1 MGKLGQLL
9 VARGWIT
16 VQQLTRA
23 LKNQNVAGGRLGT
36 CLLEMDAISEELLL
50 KGLAEQHGVPSAG
63 VDDLRGVPDEVI
75 GLIPEKLARRC
86 RAVPFY
92 VEGGRLDLALMD
104 PRNLSAQDEIAFASG
119 KRVKVFVAEEVRIL
133 EALDKYYG
141 EECPSRFGLVL
152 DRLNRARFL
161 WEKKAPERPEPE
173 PLPLFDNP
181 FAPPPKLNLAPALPE
196 LDAPRPRPAPAVS
209 SEPSSPGLFAPL
221 TPPDPMVAAPAPRPA
236 APVPVLAPA
245 MAPAPAVAARATA
258 PVPVPPPAPAAP
270 AAAAAA
276 PAANPGTEAAPAPA
290 APMTP
295 LQRAQSVSLTPEERA
310 ELGAFSWVEPA
321 AADRSVPA
329 PANLDEAEGDLGK
342 ASDLEEV
349 ARILLGF
356 LGRNYRR
363 VALFQAGRD
372 RISGWRVHGTGID
385 RDAFAAFSI
394 GFDQPSLFLNLR
406 HGSGLYLGP
415 LPPMPAHRQ
424 LARTWGGDLPR
435 ECVVLPVRIKDRLV
449 IVIYADGPAKGPV
462 ELPQMQ
468 RLMAAA
474 TGAVERCIVA
484 NRKRAEAKS

>member
-23 LKNQNVAGGRLGT
+23 LKNQNVTGGRVGT
-36 CLLEMDAISEELLL
+36 SLLEMDAISEELLL
-50 KGLAEQHGVPSAG
+50 KGLSEQHGVPAAG
-63 VDDLRGVPDEVI
+63 VDDLRGIPEEVI

-119 KRVKVFVAEEVRIL
+119 KRVKVFVAEEVRVL
-133 EALDKYYG
+133 EALEKYYG

-161 WEKKAPERPEPE
+161 WEKKATERPETE
-173 PLPLFDNP
+173 HLPLLDNP
-181 FAPPPKLNLAPALPE
+181 FAPPPKINLPPPLPGLDSPLPRQRTTPAASPE
-196 LDAPRPRPAPAVS
+196 P
-209 SEPSSPGLFAPL
+209 SPGLFSPL
-221 TPPDPMVAAPAPRPA
+221 TPPDPVAPPAPIPAVIPAAAAPPP
-236 APVPVLAPA
+236 P
-245 MAPAPAVAARATA
+245 VAARATA
-258 PVPVPPPAPAAP
+258 SLPVPVPPPAPP
-270 AAAAAA
+270 AE
-276 PAANPGTEAAPAPA
+276 TEAAPAPA
-290 APMTP
+290 PPSPPMTAA
-295 LQRAQSVSLTPEERA
+295 QRAQSVSLTPEERA
-310 ELGAFSWVEPA
+310 ELGALSWVEPA
-321 AADRSVPA
+321 AADRSIPA
-329 PANLDEAEGDLGK
+329 PANLDEAETDLGK
-342 ASDLEEV
+342 ATDLEEV

-363 VALFQAGRD
+363 VAIFQVGRD

-406 HGSGLYLGP
+406 HGSGVYFGP

-435 ECVVLPVRIKDRLV
+435 ECVMIPVRVKDRLLL
-449 IVIYADGPAKGPV
+449 VIYADGPAKGPV
-462 ELPQMQ
+462 ELQQMQ

-474 TGAVERCIVA
+474 TAAVERCILT